1 MKTEMN
7 FSLSPISSEL
17 SGAEQSY
24 QATPQLNGVVS
35 EEDTYKLT
43 EQRIGVPSETVR
55 MTVVAHGNVVKE
67 QLRNGKQVTTSDI
80 IYKPVMPGAYPTV
93 DADFDPKANKLE
105 ARAITRNGLRNCFE
119 GVVPKNLVSKPAPQ
133 LNQVGDAV
141 TGKVGVLTIDNPVYL
156 AGRDILPD
164 KTQPDE
170 RVWLAKPDGTEAAV
184 GTIGEATRQTVN
196 VTFAAWPVA
205 GDYILYLATRAG
217 LGKAYTLVTVKKAV
231 TVVPPENPPEDT
243 PENPAE

>member
-17 SGAEQSY
+17 SGVEQSY

-67 QLRNGKQVTTSDI
+67 QLRNGKQVTTNDI
-80 IYKPVMPGAYPTV
+80 IYKPVMLGAYPTV

-105 ARAITRNGLRNCFE
+105 AR
-119 GVVPKNLVSKPAPQ
+119 PAAQP
-133 LNQVGDAV
+133 
-141 TGKVGVLTIDNPVYL
+141 
-156 AGRDILPD
+156 GR
-164 KTQPDE
+164 
-170 RVWLAKPDGTEAAV
+170 
-184 GTIGEATRQTVN
+184 
-196 VTFAAWPVA
+196 
-205 GDYILYLATRAG
+205 
-217 LGKAYTLVTVKKAV
+217 
-231 TVVPPENPPEDT
+231 
-243 PENPAE
+243 